1 MRPPLNIRKPFMT
14 RQIGC
19 CKLCYCYCGLANTAA
34 PMLKMMMRRPRFA
47 SSFPLVT
54 HLCLRRFSRRRTSA
68 AGAYLSVDG
77 RTTDGEKEA
86 ISSCL
91 FAWPQQQSE
100 NRRMTP
106 KSVIQ
111 HVFGTRCSNAFRTP
125 FIWSSG
131 LSRFA

>member
-34 PMLKMMMRRPRFA
+34 DAKNDDAAAAFREFIPLGNTSMFTTFFATSDFCCCCLLVGRRPNNGRRKRGNFIMPFCMA
-47 SSFPLVT
+47 S
-54 HLCLRRFSRRRTSA
+54 
-68 AGAYLSVDG
+68 AG
-77 RTTDGEKEA
+77 
-86 ISSCL
+86 
-91 FAWPQQQSE
+91 
-100 NRRMTP
+100 RMTP